1 MRPILTPLW
10 HFHPLNEH
18 LDISR
23 AITTE
28 KSPLLMKLV
37 MKYHLMITSWKKYYK
52 FEKDFIN
59 FSKLYNSKLVTK
71 NHLMINLLNIKFIM
85 ILNLCLKILDTL
97 KRCETLYFWTYL
109 SDSPSGLKEGGSGVV
124 CPYPRQV
131 FCQCAF
137 FERSN
142 QKCTWKSIVY
152 TSKCFFKNF
161 VQYY

>member
-28 KSPLLMKLV
+28 KSSLLMKLV

-109 SDSPSGLKEGGSGVV
+109 SDSPSGLKEGGSGSSAPIPARFSVNV
-124 CPYPRQV
+124 PFLKEV
-131 FCQCAF
+131 TKNVH
-137 FERSN
+137 EN
-142 QKCTWKSIVY
+142 Q
-152 TSKCFFKNF
+152 
-161 VQYY
+161 